1 MNIGSEDVKGH
12 DLAKE
17 TNTLFNNSPVKDQF
31 IGNIEGRDIFRGD
44 ADVIV
49 CDGFVGNV
57 VLKTCEG
64 TVEYVMTLAKK
75 EIMDSLGDA
84 AGKAKEAFQR
94 LEDRYHYSEQG
105 GAPLLGIDGICI
117 ICHGASGDRAIK
129 NALNV
134 AATYAAAGLNELI
147 VRELETSPLIG
158 AAEED

>member
-1 MNIGSEDVKGH
+1 
-12 DLAKE
+12 
-17 TNTLFNNSPVKDQF
+17 
-31 IGNIEGRDIFRGD
+31 
-44 ADVIV
+44 
-49 CDGFVGNV
+49 
-57 VLKTCEG
+57 
-64 TVEYVMTLAKK
+64 MTLAKK